1 MGLARLYKIDR
12 HSKRQKWLQSG
23 VAADTVNSNLSL
35 LSKAQTFVEGRRGDW
50 RIEVMATFGLINEVS
65 FALV

>member
-12 HSKRQKWLQSG
+12 HRKRQKWLKPG
-23 VAADTVNSNLSL
+23 VAADTVSSNLSKL
-35 LSKAQTFVEGRRGDW
+35 NKAQTFVKGRRGHW
-50 RIEVMATFGLINEVS
+50 RIEVMATLGLINEVS

>member
-12 HSKRQKWLQSG
+12 HSKRQKWLKPE
-23 VAADTVNSNLSL
+23 VAADTVSSN
-35 LSKAQTFVEGRRGDW
+35 LSKAQTFVEGRKGDW